1 MREEEIKDKKSRRL
15 KILESLKKK
24 GDELAKIGE
33 EVEEERE
40 MKYISRLLYAGE
52 VIESAGLLFTFNEK
66 SLLKVLMDNRAKIQK
81 PLI

>member
-1 MREEEIKDKKSRRL
+1 MREEKIKEKRSGRL

-24 GDELAKIGE
+24 GDELIKIGE
-33 EVEEERE
+33 EVEEEKE
-40 MKYISRLLYAGE
+40 MKYISRLLYAGK

-66 SLLKVLMDNRAKIQK
+66 SLMKVLMDNRAKIQK